1 MADLI
6 EDSVDA
12 QYWEDHPDAGFGA
25 GGFNSGLPHTE
36 PEEQAWAHLIFS
48 FVGCVTGTVVL
59 WKMYQARNVLEI
71 RARSAY
77 LVMTLGACL
86 LADLGIDVHVESV
99 HLFGWPS
106 NVLLTHLIYFFTI
119 FTIESCYIWRVIRLG
134 VSFNPRI
141 KRKVPWVMSER
152 LAVTSSVVVG
162 LLSTAIP
169 GYYYLSTDGGHHI
182 VRFALIDLDVVWKSQ
197 VALISLQLCL
207 LPVVW
212 FVDDI
217 FRISWE
223 LSVIIMLG
231 IIDIVVIR
239 LSETNVL
246 TPGVKQVINSSNIG
260 LLWTAAL
267 FGFSVVDPMRR
278 LWMNPMARPIVVSRK
293 SYTKVL
299 TRRLSSLKTG
309 PRVTSEQSLRSSF
322 SSVEGDRMSDSEVDP
337 RAGSTLRT
345 EWSYDKMATVPAVA
359 EAFRAFAWRALC
371 QESVMFLEE
380 VAKYE
385 SGDYSIASPLVSQFA
400 AFNQIIKRFVADGAV
415 DEINIGSLDRDR
427 LMFIFKDG
435 SSAFFG
441 QSEEERR
448 LIFKTAFLEIRS
460 MLETNLLHRFLHTEG
475 FRTIMASD
483 TPPEPRMAGEP

>member
-1 MADLI
+1 MDEV
-6 EDSVDA
+6 EDSIDR
-12 QYWEDHPDAGFGA
+12 QYWEDHPDGGFGA

-48 FVGCVTGTVVL
+48 FSGCVGGTVVL
-59 WKMYQARNVLEI
+59 WKMYQARDVLEI
-71 RARSAY
+71 RARSVY
-77 LVMTLGACL
+77 LVMTLGICL
-86 LADLGIDVHVESV
+86 LADLAIDVHVESK

-119 FTIESCYIWRVIRLG
+119 FTIESCYIWRVVRLG
-134 VSFNPRI
+134 VSFSPRI
-141 KRKVPWVMSER
+141 KRAIPWIMSEQ
-152 LAVTSSVVVG
+152 LAVASSIVVG
-162 LLSTAIP
+162 LLSTFIP
-169 GYYYLSTDGGHHI
+169 AYYYISTDGGHHI

-197 VALISLQLCL
+197 VALISVQLCL

-223 LSVIIMLG
+223 LSCIIMLG

-239 LSETNVL
+239 LSETSAL
-246 TPGVKQVINSSNIG
+246 TPGVKLFINSSNIG
-260 LLWTAAL
+260 LLWTVAL

-278 LWMNPMARPIVVSRK
+278 LWMNPMARPITVSRK
-293 SYTKVL
+293 DFAGGL
-299 TRRLSSLKTG
+299 TRRFSAKKSG
-309 PRVTSEQSLRSSF
+309 PRVTSDLSLRSLNGSQEDACY
-322 SSVEGDRMSDSEVDP
+322 VSDSENEPDD
-337 RAGSTLRT
+337 GSTLRT
-345 EWSYDKMATVPAVA
+345 KWSYDKMAAVPAVA

-380 VAKYE
+380 VSKYE
-385 SGDYSIASPLVSQFA
+385 KGDYSIAKPVVSQFA
-400 AFNQIIKRFVADGAV
+400 AFNHIIKRFVADGAV
-415 DEINIGSLDRDR
+415 DEINIGSLDKDR

-441 QSEEERR
+441 QSEEQRR
-448 LIFKTAFLEIRS
+448 LIFREAFLEIRS

-475 FRTIMASD
+475 FRSIPSSD
-483 TPPEPRMAGEP
+483 TPPEPLSAGEP